1 MKYKIELN
9 KTHKHYEEDST
20 FYG

>member
-9 KTHKHYEEDST
+9 KTHKQYSRLQDA
-20 FYG
+20 